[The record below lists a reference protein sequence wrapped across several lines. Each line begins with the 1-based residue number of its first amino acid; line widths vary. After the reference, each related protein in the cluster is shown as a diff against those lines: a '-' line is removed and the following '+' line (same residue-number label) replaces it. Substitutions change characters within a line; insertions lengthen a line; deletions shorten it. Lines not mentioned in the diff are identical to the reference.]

1 MAEFYKI
8 IGGYGY
14 NGDQTKYYPAGNN
27 HGSIVCIKG
36 QYFIF
41 GHRHTN
47 AAPYSRQGVAETIT
61 IEVDRSIKQVEMTSS
76 GLNGG
81 PLKGEGEYPAY
92 IACCLL
98 GKKGLPKLFT
108 KKNKPFPYLTQDG
121 EDREDNSNQHIAH
134 MLDGATAGYKYFEF
148 ETIKHISVKTRRS
161 ASRKLIF
168 SHELKGE
175 PIGEVTVSPSFDWA
189 DFPGNINITKGKK
202 ALYFTFRGTGELAVM
217 SFNLQK

>member
-1 MAEFYKI
+1 
-8 IGGYGY
+8 
-14 NGDQTKYYPAGNN
+14 
-27 HGSIVCIKG
+27 
-36 QYFIF
+36 
-41 GHRHTN
+41 
-47 AAPYSRQGVAETIT
+47 
-61 IEVDRSIKQVEMTSS
+61 MTSS

-98 GKKGLPKLFT
+98 GKKGLPELFT

-161 ASRKLIF
+161 ASGKLIF

-175 PIGEVTVSPSFDWA
+175 PIGEVTVSQSFDWA
-189 DFPGNINITKGKK
+189 DFLGNINITKGKK
-202 ALYFTFRGTGELAVM
+202 APSQSALSRFFSKDFDWLACSIKRLKLFCAQQETSISEGDIVALDDTKIEHPYGKKMPFLLYRKV
-217 SFNLQK
+217 